1 MNTDDT
7 GYITEPDML
16 TSAESDSI
24 HFKDMSSPVERVNLS
39 EGNSLSIYFLLAIYN
54 NSLQL

>member
-24 HFKDMSSPVERVNLS
+24 NFKDIPSPMTDRVNLS
-39 EGNSLSIYFLLAIYN
+39 EGKHYMWICL
-54 NSLQL
+54 

>member
-24 HFKDMSSPVERVNLS
+24 HFKDMASPVERVNLS
-39 EGNSLSIYFLLAIYN
+39 EGNSLSIYLLAIYN

>member
-1 MNTDDT
+1 MQDSLNTDDT

-24 HFKDMSSPVERVNLS
+24 HFKDMPSPVDRVNLS
-39 EGNSLSIYFLLAIYN
+39 EGEL
-54 NSLQL
+54 

>member
-39 EGNSLSIYFLLAIYN
+39 EGNSLSIYLLAIYN